1 VSSPFQLLA
10 QDEYSQNPQEG
21 KKNPYSNPFEQLQA
35 ESNPINQFFEENL
48 FSKDKS
54 PFEQGLQSVIETAG
68 KIPGFRQAAQV
79 PLGIAEGTGYGI
91 ATNLLNLIGT
101 GEAMSPDTI
110 DELRIAHER
119 QGLLFDEEKYLEAVG
134 RVSETFPTVS
144 NIARMTEEETGLP
157 LEAKSRLDKFINF
170 TSMATKLAPK
180 PGTFIGMNT
189 ALQKPVLG
197 TGVGLTKEVLDEIG
211 LPEPLSE
218 LASFFILKKPTAGAG
233 SFSIGTKGKPSGMPK
248 RGFEKLTEPTEVPA
262 KKIQQI
268 SDKLENDFRSSADQ
282 IIKDS
287 PIGETAENL
296 KNDPRY
302 KNESRELLNQ
312 AQIMAD
318 KTPGTLPTM
327 EYKKALLQ
335 QSQKQ
340 IKGFALNEY
349 KKNYLKFMKEAV
361 ENVLPEN
368 MTYGE
373 LVEQYRENNR
383 GLGEYFE
390 PGSSKA
396 LNRAKKDALLDQN
409 RAIAS
414 VLEENNPE
422 LSKVFKEGNERWT
435 KIMDAETID
444 NFVSDMFPEGKKVDF
459 KHMKDLFD
467 DPNYQRIFKRS
478 LGEEGAKAF
487 ELAVEDMLTA
497 ERPYKMMRE
506 AREKGF
512 GDLAVSAKAYL
523 VNPKLGYVKAG
534 IDAARAAYRGLF
546 NFTLDK
552 PQIGINFT
560 KAVQD
565 LKKGDFKAAEQ
576 GFKTVQAELEA
587 TPKQAK
593 AEPSKAARNET
604 VEVKPTEVKAAPEA
618 EQKKAANV
626 AKFNEK
632 KKNPEPKSAIKDD
645 LENALD
651 KLKKIRDDIKGNSDE
666 AIKSRSPYT
675 KQINEI
681 ELMLHE
687 RAKESKKKSAQ
698 PKKQIEYKPK
708 NEEPLEEKT
717 KFSITHKS
725 KERGQR
731 GKIEVFNRENK
742 TIAGLD
748 YSKDPQGIFISN
760 IFSNQSGGAK
770 AALKEF
776 FDKFINEDIWI
787 TPMTEKGA
795 KFFEQEL
802 GHRIEPRII
811 KGEHISDTLKRPRI
825 DYKLT
830 DVDKAKILR
839 KEKPSTP
846 TKPKEARGEQRQ
858 IEHKPKIEEKDYNK
872 AIEDLDKKIIEY
884 ENKGGD
890 YTNTLIKDLPKDI
903 QNDLSKIEK
912 INIDLGNEF
921 IEKIKS
927 IIPKEIINEVLE
939 SLGITKHTLFPY
951 SKILEIK
958 KEFSNPIKSKRI
970 IEELSLKLLP
980 KESLKTIDNIDEI
993 AQYYPQIVHKAVKIF
1008 EDLSKVLGAEK
1019 LKPKIK
1025 EIAEVKSKL
1034 TPKEKLIKEMKSGS
1048 APTSAEQSK
1057 KNDWIQDQLKKY
1069 PKEEIEWIY
1078 REAYPHATEKA
1089 MDLMLAKHGIHPK
1102 GKAKPKYQNK
1112 SLKNPA
1118 ESLSETK
1125 VNEIKRQDISKAGL
1139 KKQKHSV
1146 EWTLHKESKKPF
1158 ATSTNA
1164 QSNMIEALIEP
1175 GDTFKDVYKKIN
1187 YDPEAKAIV
1196 KEFIDSG
1203 YGDIPI
1209 ELNEHGGIKPFE
1221 KINPN
1226 KKKKS

>member
-1 VSSPFQLLA
+1 MSSPFQLLA
-10 QDEYSQNPQEG
+10 QEDYSTNPQEG
-21 KKNPYSNPFEQLQA
+21 KKNPFESPFQQIA
-35 ESNPINQFFEENL
+35 SESNPINQFLEENL
-48 FSKDKS
+48 FSKEKS
-54 PFEQGLQSVIETAG
+54 PFEQGLQTVLETTG
-68 KIPGFRQAAQV
+68 KTPGFRQAAQV

-119 QGLLFDEEKYLEAVG
+119 QGLPFDEEKYLEAVG

-218 LASFFILKKPTAGAG
+218 LLSFFILKKPTAGAG

-248 RGFEKLTEPTEVPA
+248 RGFERLTEPTEVPT

-268 SDKLENDFRSSADQ
+268 SDKLEKDFRSSADQ

-312 AQIMAD
+312 AQVMAD
-318 KTPGTLPTM
+318 ETPGTLPTM

-361 ENVLPEN
+361 DNVLPEN

-422 LSKVFKEGNERWT
+422 LSQVFKEGNERWT

-467 DPNYQRIFKRS
+467 DPNYQRIFKRA

-512 GDLAVSAKAYL
+512 GDLAISAKAYL

-576 GFKTVQAELEA
+576 GFKTVQAELES

-593 AEPSKAARNET
+593 AEPAKAAKNET
-604 VEVKPTEVKAAPEA
+604 VEVKPTKVKAAPEA

-632 KKNPEPKSAIKDD
+632 KKFKTEKGSTYEVNEDGSTTRNKAFRPEHGPKEQGPQPKSEKTYFVSPEDANKLGEFQTQGGGDKRIIELPDGRLGVMYETGKDAGKVEARTVITPKEGPSEG
-645 LENALD
+645 LIPVESWKGGKTVHFGN
-651 KLKKIRDDIKGNSDE
+651 KI
-666 AIKSRSPYT
+666 T
-675 KQINEI
+675 EI
-681 ELMLHE
+681 E
-687 RAKESKKKSAQ
+687 AAQ
-698 PKKQIEYKPK
+698 PKKQIEHKPK
-708 NEEPLEEKT
+708 VEEKSRIT
-717 KFSITHKS
+717 EHLKKEIEGHKFDEINIKD
-725 KERGQR
+725 KEGNLI
-731 GKIEVFNRENK
+731 GELN
-742 TIAGLD
+742 
-748 YSKDPQGIFISN
+748 YSEFKDPSMFNINFIESK
-760 IFSNQSGGAK
+760 SGK
-770 AALKEF
+770 NT
-776 FDKFINEDIWI
+776 FINLLKSLH
-787 TPMTEKGA
+787 EKNPEAIISGA
-795 KFFEQEL
+795 NFTDQGASVF
-802 GHRIEPRII
+802 
-811 KGEHISDTLKRPRI
+811 S
-825 DYKLT
+825 KLT
-830 DVDKAKILR
+830 GKKINPHSFDPKDAVMLKPKEIKELISKYS
-839 KEKPSTP
+839 KEKPATP
-846 TKPKEARGEQRQ
+846 TKTKE
-858 IEHKPKIEEKDYNK
+858 
-872 AIEDLDKKIIEY
+872 
-884 ENKGGD
+884 
-890 YTNTLIKDLPKDI
+890 
-903 QNDLSKIEK
+903 
-912 INIDLGNEF
+912 
-921 IEKIKS
+921 
-927 IIPKEIINEVLE
+927 
-939 SLGITKHTLFPY
+939 
-951 SKILEIK
+951 
-958 KEFSNPIKSKRI
+958 
-970 IEELSLKLLP
+970 
-980 KESLKTIDNIDEI
+980 
-993 AQYYPQIVHKAVKIF
+993 
-1008 EDLSKVLGAEK
+1008 
-1019 LKPKIK
+1019 
-1025 EIAEVKSKL
+1025 
-1034 TPKEKLIKEMKSGS
+1034 
-1048 APTSAEQSK
+1048 
-1057 KNDWIQDQLKKY
+1057 
-1069 PKEEIEWIY
+1069 
-1078 REAYPHATEKA
+1078 
-1089 MDLMLAKHGIHPK
+1089 
-1102 GKAKPKYQNK
+1102 AKPKYPKTKEEVVQKNKELKENK
-1112 SLKNPA
+1112 SGLESLEKELKDLEKELNSNKFTAPRDFRKIEDKWKRYRELESKIKELKAKEKPA
-1118 ESLSETK
+1118 ASLSESK
-1125 VNEIKRQDISKAGL
+1125 VNEIKRQDISKSGL
-1139 KKQKHSV
+1139 KSQKKYILDHVEEALTNPPKGDKVTFDVPGDGIFQINNNEAALKKFAELVEKKWPDKPLKLTNKELGKSLKDIEYNESHWKKTEIEQEKKRQEKLKKSKQERIKDY
-1146 EWTLHKESKKPF
+1146 KES
-1158 ATSTNA
+1158 
-1164 QSNMIEALIEP
+1164 I
-1175 GDTFKDVYKKIN
+1175 
-1187 YDPEAKAIV
+1187 AKATERLDKIK
-1196 KEFIDSG
+1196 KEKLYG
-1203 YGDIPI
+1203 YTT
-1209 ELNEHGGIKPFE
+1209 EVAKLE
-1221 KINPN
+1221 KWIRREKANLEYALR
-1226 KKKKS
+1226 S